1 MPFFRKPSQQQAQG
15 QKLGLFDRV
24 SQRFARDQNQYPSG
38 VSMRKVFVLPR
49 RHGLMVG
56 FSTLGVFAIAIRIQ
70 NNMLL
75 LIAVALFILFLLSL
89 VWAGRNLAGFSWG
102 CRKDNG

>member
-1 MPFFRKPSQQQAQG
+1 
-15 QKLGLFDRV
+15 
-24 SQRFARDQNQYPSG
+24 
-38 VSMRKVFVLPR
+38 
-49 RHGLMVG
+49 MVG

-89 VWAGRNLAGFSWG
+89 VWAGRNLAGIQLGVERSTPDCG
-102 CRKDNG
+102 GSPTCDGDC